1 MNKGT
6 TYKEKVA
13 DLILFFIKNRNKKLN
28 VLDIGCGL
36 GQYCSYYSKIF
47 KYSCT
52 GIDIKR
58 EYINKAR
65 LNDKETRY
73 LVKNCILPPK
83 EIKNKKYDLILFIGS
98 RVLDFALYDK
108 KKVIHCIEAYQKLLK
123 KDGKLFIFEKTDFS
137 GKIEKKAG
145 WHFKTQHELD
155 FIMKNFS
162 GSKIF
167 FIKGFNRLNRLYQNL
182 FFLCLMNII
191 IKKLKFFLSTNYLI
205 ILSKNKQKKIH

>member
-1 MNKGT
+1 MYKGT

-13 DLILFFIKNRNKKLN
+13 DLILFFTKNRNKKLN
-28 VLDIGCGL
+28 VLDIGFGL
-36 GQYCSYYSKIF
+36 GEYCSYYSKIF
-47 KYSCT
+47 KYNCT
-52 GIDIKR
+52 GIDVKR

-73 LVKNCILPPK
+73 LVKNCILPPN

-108 KKVIHCIEAYQKLLK
+108 KKVIHCIEAYQKLLE

-145 WHFKTQHELD
+145 WHYKTKQELD

-167 FIKGFNRLNRLYQNL
+167 FIKGFSYLNKLYQNL
-182 FFLCLMNII
+182 FFLFFMNFI
-191 IKKLKFFLSTNYLI
+191 IKKLKFFQVITI
-205 ILSKNKQKKIH
+205 

>member
-13 DLILFFIKNRNKKLN
+13 DLILFFTKNRNKKLN

-36 GQYCSYYSKIF
+36 GEYCSYYSKIF

-52 GIDIKR
+52 GIDVKR

-73 LVKNCILPPK
+73 LVKNCILPPN

-108 KKVIHCIEAYQKLLK
+108 KKVIHCLEAYQKLLE
-123 KDGKLFIFEKTDFS
+123 KDGKIFIFERTDFS
-137 GKIEKKAG
+137 GTIEKKAG
-145 WHFKTQHELD
+145 WHYKTQQELD

-167 FIKGFNRLNRLYQNL
+167 FIKGFSYLNKLYQNL
-182 FFLCLMNII
+182 FFLFFMNFI
-191 IKKLKFFLSTNYLI
+191 IKKLKFFSSANYLI
-205 ILSKNKQKKIH
+205 ILPKNKKIH